1 MTFEDFY
8 RAYMP
13 DVRRFALYLTGDPV
27 ETDDIVSETFV
38 QAWAADAPLRAR
50 SLRAY
55 LLSVAR
61 NLHRQ
66 RRRRQG
72 RFLFWSAGAEAA
84 ADPAPG
90 ADRTL
95 EARDALD
102 RTMRHLRALPEASRA
117 ALLMRAF
124 HGLAYD
130 EIGEALGISEGAA
143 KVKVHRARQTLE
155 ARRDMT

>member
-1 MTFEDFY
+1 MTFEQFY

-13 DVRRFALYLTGDPV
+13 DVRRFALYLTGDPA
-27 ETDDIVSETFV
+27 ESDDIVSETFV

-55 LLSVAR
+55 LLSIAR

-66 RRRRQG
+66 RHRRRG
-72 RFLFWSAGAEAA
+72 RFAFWSVSVEES
-84 ADPAPG
+84 ADLAPG

-95 EARDALD
+95 EARDDLD
-102 RTMRHLRALPEASRA
+102 RTMRNLQLLPEASRA

-124 HGLAYD
+124 HGLGYD
-130 EIGEALGISEGAA
+130 EIGDALGISEGAA
-143 KVKVHRARQTLE
+143 KVKVHRARKMLE
-155 ARRDMT
+155 ERRDMT

>member
-1 MTFEDFY
+1 MTFEDLY
-8 RAYMP
+8 RLYVG
-13 DVRRFALYLTGDPV
+13 DVRRFALYLTGDPA
-27 ETDDIVSETFV
+27 ESDDIISETFV

-55 LLSVAR
+55 LFSIAR

-66 RRRRQG
+66 RHRRQS
-72 RFLFWSAGAEAA
+72 RFAFWSAGADAT
-84 ADPAPG
+84 ADPAPA
-90 ADRTL
+90 ADRAL
-95 EARDALD
+95 EARDDFD
-102 RTMRHLRALPEASRA
+102 RTMRDLQALPEASRA

-143 KVKVHRARQTLE
+143 KVKVHRARKMLE

>member
-1 MTFEDFY
+1 VTFEDLY
-8 RAYMP
+8 RIHMP
-13 DVRRFALYLTGDPV
+13 DVRRFALYLTGDAA
-27 ETDDIVSETFV
+27 ESDDIASETFV
-38 QAWAADAPLRAR
+38 QAWVADAPLRAR

-55 LLSVAR
+55 LLSIAR

-66 RRRRQG
+66 RRRRQR
-72 RFLFWSAGAEAA
+72 RFVFWSAAAEAT
-84 ADPAPG
+84 ADPAPA
-90 ADRTL
+90 ADRAL
-95 EARDALD
+95 AARDELD
-102 RTMRHLRALPEASRA
+102 RTMRDLQALPEASRA

-143 KVKVHRARQTLE
+143 KVKVHRARKMLE

>member
-1 MTFEDFY
+1 MTFEDLY
-8 RAYMP
+8 RAHMP
-13 DVRRFALYLTGDPV
+13 DVRRFALYLTGDPA

-55 LLSVAR
+55 LLSIAR

-66 RRRRQG
+66 RHRRQR
-72 RFLFWSAGAEAA
+72 RFALWSASPEAT
-84 ADPAPG
+84 ADPAP
-90 ADRTL
+90 AMERTL
-95 EARDALD
+95 EARDDLD
-102 RTMRHLRALPEASRA
+102 RTMRDLRALPEASRA

-124 HGLAYD
+124 HGLGYD
-130 EIGEALGISEGAA
+130 EVGEALGISEGAA
-143 KVKVHRARQTLE
+143 KVKVHRARKMLE